1 MPNSNF
7 IFPEIA
13 TERLKLIILTLDHT
27 DAVFKHFSDED
38 VTRFMDISPCKD
50 KSEAEEIIRF
60 HIEDTGC
67 RWGIFSKSNT
77 DFIGTCGFH
86 CWIQGEQH
94 RAEIG
99 FDLAKEYW
107 GKGIMQ
113 ETLKPVIDFG
123 FKHMS
128 LDIIE
133 ATVEQEN
140 DRSINLLQKL
150 NFEREPELRDQL
162 IYFFLLREHWGL
174 TF

>member
-1 MPNSNF
+1 MTKSNF
-7 IFPEIA
+7 IFPDLE
-13 TERLKLIILTLDHT
+13 TERLKLTILNINDT
-27 DAVFKHFSDED
+27 DDVFKHFSDES

-50 KSEAEEIIRF
+50 RDEAAEIIRY

-67 RWGIFSKSNT
+67 RWGVFSKI
-77 DFIGTCGFH
+77 DAEFLGTCGFH
-86 CWIQGEQH
+86 CWFQGKQP

-99 FDLAKEYW
+99 FDLARKYW

-113 ETLKPVIDFG
+113 EALKPVLDFG

-140 DRSINLLQKL
+140 GRSINLLRKL
-150 NFEREPELRDQL
+150 NFERDRELRDQL
-162 IYFFLLREHWGL
+162 IYFYLLREHKGL
-174 TF
+174 H